1 VPALTWRA
9 ARGRYTST
17 LMHHIERDDVIVLT
31 RNACRPT
38 KPATAVSPDMVF
50 APRKGDRVLS
60 LNYRALTPPSNWL
73 QVDPPGGVQAWSVEG
88 RRVLWKQHIEREWAD
103 ALAAA
108 QASTPP
114 TSSSTARRAGGSRPP
129 TSRTGCVS
137 CGRFRAPS
145 TG

>member
-1 VPALTWRA
+1 
-9 ARGRYTST
+9 
-17 LMHHIERDDVIVLT
+17 MHHIERDDVIVLT

-108 QASTPP
+108 QGVNPSYLELDRA
-114 TSSSTARRAGGSRPP
+114 AGGWLSTTYEPYGLCLVWKVPRPLYGVRDAACP
-129 TSRTGCVS
+129 IGTG
-137 CGRFRAPS
+137 
-145 TG
+145 